1 MTSFPRLTFSQALV
15 CLAGVSLAAVA
26 CLSPVHNDTWWHL
39 AYGREMAAV
48 GGFAQVD
55 RFSHTGYGR
64 PFPNHQWMGE
74 RIFYALHVVGGLPLL
89 TAFCATLLT
98 GGWVLCWRLSRGAL
112 PDRLLVM
119 AAAVAASTMVW
130 SIRPQAFTLALLPLT
145 LTLLGGHRFG
155 WVPPVILLW
164 SNLHGGVL
172 LGMIAVVVWTCCAF
186 ALRHSR
192 RWALAATF
200 ALSAGA
206 TFVTPL
212 GVRYW
217 PEIVASLRRSQV
229 NRLQEWQAPAGPP
242 EHIFFWVTAGAL
254 VGLGTLRWRRLTAL
268 SDRALAVTALV
279 LLVPASRSLRNIAPF
294 MMAAGPALS
303 LLLTRSSRTAGPPTR
318 SHPLAAGLVVAG
330 VVGSAVLITSAW
342 STAWRRLE
350 WHPMT
355 SQAAAAIRDCPE
367 PIYNTY
373 AGGGP
378 IIWMVPGKRV
388 FVDSRQDHYPPGVI
402 ALATELENG
411 ADPVPVFRQFG
422 LRCAV
427 LPPASPVA
435 GALSRTGW
443 SVSYRDSQWTVL
455 VAPEFEPSAGAT
467 P

>member
-1 MTSFPRLTFSQALV
+1 MTSFPRLTFPQALV
-15 CLAGVSLAAVA
+15 ALAGLSLAAVA

-39 AYGREMAAV
+39 AYGREMAAI

-64 PFPNHQWMGE
+64 PFPNHQWLSE

-89 TAFCATLLT
+89 TAFCAALLT

-112 PDRLLVM
+112 SDRLLVM
-119 AAAVAASTMVW
+119 AGAVAASTMVW
-130 SIRPQAFTLALLPLT
+130 SIRPQAFTVALLPLT
-145 LTLLGGHRFG
+145 LTLLSRHSLG

-172 LGMIAVVVWTCCAF
+172 LGMVAIVVWTCCAF
-186 ALRHSR
+186 ALHDSR
-192 RWALAATF
+192 RWVLAATL

-242 EHIFFWVTAGAL
+242 EHVFFWLAAGAL
-254 VGLGTLRWRRLTAL
+254 VALAAVRWRRLTTL
-268 SDRALAVTALV
+268 SDRALAITALV

-303 LLLTRSSRTAGPPTR
+303 LLLARSSQTASAATR

-330 VVGSAVLITSAW
+330 VVGSAVLIALAW
-342 STAWRRLE
+342 ATPWRRLN
-350 WHPMT
+350 WQPMT
-355 SQAAAAIRDCPE
+355 PAAAAAIRDCPE

-378 IIWMVPGKRV
+378 IIWMVPEQRV
-388 FVDSRQDHYPPGVI
+388 FVDSRQDHYPAGVI
-402 ALATELENG
+402 ALATDLENG
-411 ADPVPVFRQFG
+411 ADPGPAFRKFG
-422 LRCAV
+422 VRCAA
-427 LPPASPVA
+427 LPPSSPVV
-435 GALSRTGW
+435 GALLKSGW
-443 SVSYRDSQWTVL
+443 RVAYQDLQWAVL
-455 VAPEFEPSAGAT
+455 VHTASGD
-467 P
+467 